1 MRDEKEGRKKQAR
14 SHKQQGKATQYTPYI
29 YTTKQVCILVPFVV
43 RLEKSEGA
51 TFGKPISMEE
61 GQWVG
66 E

>member
-1 MRDEKEGRKKQAR
+1 MRRKEDKSRQGQTNNRAKQH
-14 SHKQQGKATQYTPYI
+14 STPMYM
-29 YTTKQVCILVPFVV
+29 YTTIQVCILVPFVV

-51 TFGKPISMEE
+51 TFSKPISMEE